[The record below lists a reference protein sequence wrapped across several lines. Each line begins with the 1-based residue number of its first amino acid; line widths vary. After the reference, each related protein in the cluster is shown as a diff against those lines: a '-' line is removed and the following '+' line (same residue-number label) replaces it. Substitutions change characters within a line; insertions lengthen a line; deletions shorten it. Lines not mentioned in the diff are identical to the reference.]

1 MDKLDNFFDDSI
13 RIKSM
18 SNVNCCVVLDNYK
31 WMVLSDVPMR

>member
-13 RIKSM
+13 CIE
-18 SNVNCCVVLDNYK
+18 SNVNCCVGLDNYK